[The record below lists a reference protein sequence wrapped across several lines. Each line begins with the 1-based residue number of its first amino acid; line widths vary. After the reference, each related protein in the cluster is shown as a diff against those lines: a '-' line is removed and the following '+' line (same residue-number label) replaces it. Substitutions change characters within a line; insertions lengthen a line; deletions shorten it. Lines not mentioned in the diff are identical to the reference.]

1 MAGSTLV
8 QDELVQSKLVQGKL
22 MQGDVAQ
29 GNAAQGSL
37 AQSNPPEGQLP
48 EGKLPEG
55 KLIVLTGPSGVG
67 KGTLLRS
74 LLRRH
79 PDLYLSIS
87 MTTRAPRAGE
97 LHGQDYYFVTRPEFD
112 RMAANHQLLEW
123 AEFAGNCYGTPRQP
137 VEEQIRQ
144 GHWVVLEIELQGAR
158 QIFQSYPDA
167 LGIFILPPSMAELE
181 QRLRHRASESEEA
194 ILRRLDRAKTEVNAA
209 DEFDIRVVND
219 NLEQA
224 LHQIELALFAP
235 SSPEAKLAA
244 EIAAE
249 VETVAV

>member
-1 MAGSTLV
+1 MISKIKYNLRLLDGGSMLGSTLV
-8 QDELVQSKLVQGKL
+8 QGK
-22 MQGDVAQ
+22 MAQ
-29 GNAAQGSL
+29 GLL
-37 AQSNPPEGQLP
+37 AQSNP
-48 EGKLPEG
+48 PEG

-87 MTTRAPRAGE
+87 MTTRAPRSGE
-97 LHGQDYYFVTRPEFD
+97 IHGRDYYFVTRPEFD

-137 VEEQIRQ
+137 VEDQIRQ
-144 GHWVVLEIELQGAR
+144 GRWVVLEIELQGAR

-167 LGIFILPPSMAELE
+167 LGIFILPPSMDALE

-209 DEFDIRVVND
+209 NEFDIRVVND

-224 LHQIELALFAP
+224 LHQIELALFTP
-235 SSPEAKLAA
+235 KPDLKA
-244 EIAAE
+244 EI
-249 VETVAV
+249 ETVAV